1 LEPFLFL
8 TVLVVGFSGIVAE
21 VVLFREFFIVFSGN
35 ELSMGI
41 VIGNWLLLQA
51 AGSYIAG
58 RKPKWPITTFFRL
71 IIATVPFSL
80 SVPAGIFIIRT
91 LKSLLGSSV
100 GESITLPPLF
110 YSSILLRIPRG
121 FATEPHLQYVGACVK
136 CFSVPRSLSAW
147 YFATID
153 SPRE

>member
-1 LEPFLFL
+1 
-8 TVLVVGFSGIVAE
+8 VGFSGIVAE

-58 RKPKWPITTFFRL
+58 KKPKWPITTFFRL
-71 IIATVPFSL
+71 IIATFYPSL
-80 SVPAGIFIIRT
+80 
-91 LKSLLGSSV
+91 
-100 GESITLPPLF
+100 
-110 YSSILLRIPRG
+110 LLRIPRG
-121 FATEPHLQYVGACVK
+121 FATEPHLQYVVACVK

-153 SPRE
+153 PPRE